1 MRYRDVALVLATL
14 TAAAC
19 GGTVPSSGPPG
30 LAIGVPSPSS
40 VTYLTGDTVVA
51 DVDVG
56 GQSMQVQIA
65 NAATLGATFRGRG
78 DGVEVTLAVRE
89 FRGQMANP
97 MASASADAR
106 GISGPLVF
114 TLDRRGIAT
123 VVSMPALSGSAA
135 ELFTPL
141 ELAHGFFPRLPGRA
155 VAVGG
160 SWTDTIQ
167 YSGAQGPGSVSATV
181 VMTYTVAG
189 DTTVDGRSLVKVLA
203 EGTSRTGASGV
214 TTGMDFEQ
222 NVVGSVRGWFLWDQN
237 RRLLVES
244 FTESDG
250 TGAMNVSA
258 APFPMGMRVRAR
270 GWVRLGAGS

>member
-1 MRYRDVALVLATL
+1 MRYRAQVLVLATL
-14 TAAAC
+14 SAAAC
-19 GGTVPSSGPPG
+19 GGVASSGPPG
-30 LAIGVPSPSS
+30 LAMGVPSPAAL
-40 VTYLTGDTVVA
+40 TYVTGDTAFA
-51 DVDVG
+51 DVDVD
-56 GQSMQVQIA
+56 GQSMQVQITST
-65 NAATLGATFRGRG
+65 ATLGASFRGRG
-78 DGVEVTLAVRE
+78 DGVEVTLEVRE
-89 FRGQMANP
+89 YRGQTVNP
-97 MASASADAR
+97 MASASADAT
-106 GISGPLVF
+106 GISGPLVL
-114 TLDRRGIAT
+114 TLDRRGGVT
-123 VVSMPALSGSAA
+123 VVSTPALTGSAA

-155 VAVGG
+155 VEVGG

-167 YSGAQGPGSVSATV
+167 YSGAQGSGSVSASA

-189 DTTVDGRSLVKVLA
+189 DTTVDGRSLLKVRM

-222 NVVGSVRGWFLWDQN
+222 NVVGSLTGWFLWDQN

-250 TGAMNVSA
+250 LGSMNVSA
-258 APFPMGMRVRAR
+258 APFPLGLRVKAR